1 MTDQHPTH
9 DTDTEPD
16 VAEMVPVEP
25 PADQQTDTAQEPEPA
40 EHTEAEPD
48 TFPREYVE
56 KLRQEAADHR
66 VKAKDRDALAE
77 RLHHALVAATGR
89 LADPTDLPFHEDH
102 LENPD
107 TLTAAL
113 DDLISRKPHLAT
125 RRPAGDIGQGVS
137 EGPSTVNLAGILRNA
152 AQ

>member
-9 DTDTEPD
+9 DTDTEKQPD
-16 VAEMVPVEP
+16 LEQHPDT
-25 PADQQTDTAQEPEPA
+25 DQQPEP